1 MNSRNNCAI
10 HKAQNGNDIEREAL
24 LLNHTDFIGR
34 IGSRVCGRR
43 LDSHDDEM
51 SICLIAF
58 NQALDSYKHETNVP
72 FKSYA
77 AVVIRNKLIDYL
89 RKENRH
95 RHLPLE
101 ISNDCPVEDTYSPA
115 EIQEAVKTYQI
126 HSEEEIRKH
135 EIVQLGDILQRFDIT
150 WNDLLEYC
158 PKHQRKRVLC
168 LKAAGILATD
178 DDMWEYFWRNK
189 MVPIKRLT
197 EELNVSRKT
206 IERSRKYIA
215 AASILVKFKGEFILL
230 YEYIKDELERGEI
243 CEEA

>member
-1 MNSRNNCAI
+1 MNSNSHNNCAI
-10 HKAQNGNDIEREAL
+10 HKAQNGNEIEREAL
-24 LLNHTDFIGR
+24 LLTHTEFIRR

-43 LDSHDDEM
+43 LDFHDDEM

-58 NQALDSYKHETNVP
+58 NQALDSYKHETKVP

-77 AVVIRNKLIDYL
+77 AVVIRNKVIDYL

-101 ISNDCPVEDTYSPA
+101 ISNDNIEEDTYSPA
-115 EIQEAVKTYQI
+115 EIREAVKIYQ
-126 HSEEEIRKH
+126 SDSDEELRKY
-135 EIVQLGDILQRFDIT
+135 EIVQLGNLLQRFDIT

-168 LKAAGILATD
+168 LKAAGILVSD
-178 DDMWEYFWRNK
+178 DEMWEYFWRNK
-189 MVPIKRLT
+189 MVPIKKLT
-197 EELNVSRKT
+197 QELNVSRKT

-215 AASILVKFKGEFILL
+215 ATAVLIKYKEEFILL
-230 YEYIKDELERGEI
+230 YEYIKDELERG
-243 CEEA
+243 